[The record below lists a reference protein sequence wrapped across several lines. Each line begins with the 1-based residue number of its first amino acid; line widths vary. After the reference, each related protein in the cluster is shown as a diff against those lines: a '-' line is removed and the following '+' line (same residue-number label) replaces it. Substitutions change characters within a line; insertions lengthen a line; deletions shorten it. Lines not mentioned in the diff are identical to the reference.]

1 MVEPR
6 RERRPVAAVMATEAL
21 VPPPDVARRV
31 ELALAMIDMGAA
43 VFPLA
48 PGSKAPLIP
57 KRKGGGGFL
66 DASPDPEAARTFLSH
81 AGHPNYGVVFPEGSD
96 VIVLDLD
103 GGDRDKRPGWQ
114 ADWQRL
120 YERLGPPGLTFIVR
134 TPSGGR
140 HAYYRWRTDR
150 YGPIPPGD
158 EMLGWT
164 VRKPAKGYLVGPG
177 SVVNGATYE
186 PVGAPA
192 IADLPQAWVHAAIAE
207 KSTRHDDVIR
217 VAGSTQAVEVG
228 VGHRHA
234 YLRDRARHLRGVGL
248 TGEALFAA
256 VMDLNSQLPEP
267 KSADDVRRAIGDVE
281 AKFDPD
287 PIDPETGRPIV
298 AAQTRAAVGRTN
310 TEPPKVLDALPF
322 YTAAEI
328 AAMTPEVI
336 DWAWRD
342 YLAHGT
348 ILELVGPPKAGK
360 TTLVLGLLRA
370 LVHGHPFLD
379 RPTAA
384 GPVVVLTE
392 QGPTSL
398 RAVLVRTE
406 LAERDDVHLL
416 LHRDARGHRWR
427 DVVATATAYC
437 DKVRARVLVVDTL
450 PAFAG
455 LAGESE
461 NNAGDALEAM
471 EPLLAAASNGLAVLV
486 NRHRRKG
493 AQGGSLAGDI
503 ADEGR
508 GSGAFS
514 GSVDVI
520 LSLRRPSGGGRSTIR
535 ELVAA
540 SRFDETPE
548 KLLVEFADGSYVALG
563 DEAAV
568 ESAEAR
574 SAVLE
579 LLEDEVKGMTL
590 AALTSASGKS
600 RQTLQRVVNDLVA
613 THDLE
618 VRGRGVK
625 GDPHRF
631 IRVDEEP
638 GIRSAHTPTYYVGE
652 VNGGAGQRTNPGEP
666 TRWANP
672 CHWYRDHQSK
682 HRQTPSG
689 WTCDACYP
697 EEGPSA

>member
-1 MVEPR
+1 MP
-6 RERRPVAAVMATEAL
+6 ASHATE
-21 VPPPDVARRV
+21 PPDDVARRID
-31 ELALAMIDMGAA
+31 LALRMIELGAS

-66 DASPDPEAARTFLSH
+66 DASPDPVAARTFLSH
-81 AGHPNYGVVFPEGSD
+81 AGHPNYGVAFPEGTD

-103 GGDRDKRPGWQ
+103 GGDREKRPEWK

-120 YERLGPPGLTFIVR
+120 YERLGPPGLTFLVR

-140 HAYYRWRTDR
+140 HAYYRWRTDL
-150 YGPIPPGD
+150 YGPMPPGD
-158 EMLGWT
+158 ELLGWT
-164 VRKPAKGYLVGPG
+164 VRKPWKGYLVGPG

-186 PVGAPA
+186 PAGLDT
-192 IADLPQAWVHAAIAE
+192 IADLAEPWVRAALAE
-207 KSTRHDDVIR
+207 RKAAAPAGAITVGGTPPAGVI
-217 VAGSTQAVEVG
+217 Q

-234 YLRDRARHLRGVGL
+234 YLRDRARHLVGVGL
-248 TGEALFAA
+248 SGEALFAA
-256 VMDLNSQLPEP
+256 VMDLNRQLAEP
-267 KSADDVRRAIGDVE
+267 KTEDEVRRAIGDAE
-281 AKFDPD
+281 TKFERD
-287 PIDPETGRPIV
+287 PIDPETGAPIPS
-298 AAQTRAAVGRTN
+298 AHGRAGSGRTN
-310 TEPPKVLDALPF
+310 SEPAAVVEDLPF
-322 YTAAEI
+322 YTAAQI

-336 DWAWRD
+336 DWAWHD

-370 LVHGHPFLD
+370 LVDGDPFLD
-379 RPTAA
+379 RPTAG

-406 LAERDDVHLL
+406 LAEREDIHLL

-427 DVVATATAYC
+427 DVVATAAARC
-437 DKVRARVLVVDTL
+437 AAVGARVLVVDTL

-471 EPLLAAASNGLAVLV
+471 EPLLAAAAGGLAVLV

-493 AQGGSLAGDI
+493 AQGGGSLGDI

-514 GSVDVI
+514 GAVDVI
-520 LSLRRPSGGGRSTIR
+520 LSLRRPSGGGRPTVR

-548 KLLVEFADGSYVALG
+548 KLMVELEEGRYVALG

-568 ESAEAR
+568 EASEAR
-574 SAVLE
+574 GLVLE
-579 LLEDEVKGMTL
+579 LLEDHPAGL
-590 AALTSASGKS
+590 ALTEIVKATSKS
-600 RQTLQRVVNDLVA
+600 RQTLQRVLDDLER

-618 VRGRGVK
+618 RRGRGVK
-625 GDPHRF
+625 GDPHRW
-631 IRVDEEP
+631 IHTDEDP
-638 GIRSAHTPTYYVGE
+638 GIRSAQTPTHYVGE
-652 VNGGAGQRTNPGEP
+652 VNGGSGRGTDPGAAAWAG
-666 TRWANP
+666 P
-672 CHWYRDHQSK
+672 CHWYDDHRTE
-682 HRQTPSG
+682 HYRAADGWRCRICCPLEETPS
-689 WTCDACYP
+689 
-697 EEGPSA
+697 